1 PKPRDHGDRRFGEI
15 RSELLRHL
23 GVETKPALPV

>member
-1 PKPRDHGDRRFGEI
+1 HGHRFGEI

-23 GVETKPALPV
+23 GVETQPVLPV